1 MSRIFSSSE
10 VSGASTESMKA
21 SISSGSFHDAAL
33 NWLSRSFPAIIVAR
47 QLSIGGQIRL
57 FICPCRRPPHLW
69 RRRPGAYIDPVPT
82 EPLYVALG
90 DSTAV
95 GVGAESGGGYPDRG
109 PTARAGRPD
118 RHRQHPRSG
127 AGAGGRAGRAT
138 IDLRAAHRAVQRC
151 VGRAHVGSCRRP
163 AAVKHRRFRL
173 KPPLKCG
180 HSCCVR
186 LGEGTQ
192 EEMAMRLLKNWF
204 PIALA
209 VLWIAMAAMAIVDF
223 ASFAA
228 TTRPQKVVAAPERP
242 LHSAAITSHGRRALR
257 HATPN

>member
-95 GVGAESGGGYPDRG
+95 GVGAESGGGYPDRLVG
-109 PTARAGRPD
+109 K
-118 RHRQHPRSG
+118 
-127 AGAGGRAGRAT
+127 
-138 IDLRAAHRAVQRC
+138 LRAAY
-151 VGRAHVGSCRRP
+151 P
-163 AAVKHRRFRL
+163 AL
-173 KPPLKCG
+173 KLLN
-180 HSCCVR
+180 
-186 LGEGTQ
+186 LGQSGATSSD
-192 EEMAMRLLKNWF
+192 
-204 PIALA
+204 
-209 VLWIAMAAMAIVDF
+209 VLENQV
-223 ASFAA
+223 
-228 TTRPQKVVAAPERP
+228 P
-242 LHSAAITSHGRRALR
+242 RALR
-257 HATPN
+257 TRPRLITLGIGINDVGLQVADAAFAVNLEEIVVQLRKLDVPMAVANIPDLALAPAIVPRSIYQRRIELFNEHVTATTARYGLT